1 MYGTH
6 PYVYC
11 RTKEFFGVG
20 NVREKTFPVCPCLGP
35 IFLVWYA
42 QHTRRTACP
51 IRRGMSIKGAFLVCM
66 AQIIVKHSYP
76 KTWID
81 HDAQVERLI
90 QRGLEVA
97 DKESAKRILA
107 YANYYRFTGYCLPFQ
122 HVDSATNERVF
133 NSGTSFADVWAL
145 YQKDRELRDCISSAL
160 ETVEISFRS
169 SLAYFFAKSN
179 GAFGHLNPA
188 NFISKFT
195 ARGIDANGC
204 PTRSRYEEWHDDLL
218 KETQRSNE
226 LFVKHFSATYSE
238 FPDLPIWTASEICSF
253 GTLSK
258 MFASMLRQDMRE
270 IAINYHLQASIL
282 DSWIHSF
289 VYVRNVCAHHSRLW
303 DKVLA
308 IAPQLPPGKLW
319 DPVRSGNK
327 RLYCIAMT
335 LNWMLAHD
343 SIDQGIHLEWKLALS
358 KLIACLFARFPKFQG
373 LTGFPH
379 DWENLEVW
387 KSV

>member
-1 MYGTH
+1 
-6 PYVYC
+6 
-11 RTKEFFGVG
+11 
-20 NVREKTFPVCPCLGP
+20 
-35 IFLVWYA
+35 
-42 QHTRRTACP
+42 
-51 IRRGMSIKGAFLVCM
+51 M

-97 DKESAKRILA
+97 DKEDAKRILA
-107 YANYYRFTGYCLPFQ
+107 YANYYRFTGYGLPFQ
-122 HVDSATNERVF
+122 HVDPTTNERVF
-133 NSGTSFADVWAL
+133 NKGTSFTDVWAL
-145 YQKDRELRDCISSAL
+145 YQKDRELRDCISAAL

-169 SLAYFFAKSN
+169 SLAYCFAKVN

-195 ARGIDANGC
+195 AKGIDANGR

-258 MFASMLRQDMRE
+258 MFANMLRQDMRE
-270 IAINYHLQASIL
+270 IAMNYHLQASI
-282 DSWIHSF
+282 SF
-289 VYVRNVCAHHSRLW
+289 LRLCPQRMRTPQPPLGQAPCHCA
-303 DKVLA
+303 A
-308 IAPQLPPGKLW
+308 IASRQVVGSGKEWQQEALLYRDDAQLDVG
-319 DPVRSGNK
+319 
-327 RLYCIAMT
+327 A
-335 LNWMLAHD
+335 
-343 SIDQGIHLEWKLALS
+343 
-358 KLIACLFARFPKFQG
+358 
-373 LTGFPH
+373 
-379 DWENLEVW
+379 
-387 KSV
+387 